1 MHHLSDLINWN
12 WENSL
17 KRIGNPLKKVGN
29 PLKKVG
35 NPLKKVGKIFEKSWK
50 FTPQK
55 SVRSDDQTL

>member
-1 MHHLSDLINWN
+1 MAHHLSELINWN
-12 WENSL
+12 WE
-17 KRIGNPLKKVGN
+17 NPLKKVGN